1 MKMLRHVF
9 VVCFLCV
16 FSGVFAGSHAHAATL
31 KERLESALTRTEG
44 AMEGVQARSDVVF
57 MISQARQLTGRN
69 ASVALDRKIH
79 EQRNNGWVQETEY
92 KLWEARDK
100 KLPRV
105 TVRLPLKA
113 DPVLPTPKVALSPD
127 QRFILVLVLMQRA
140 VNCTSSFDIY
150 KDIGEPYFD
159 YVSAH
164 QLLSMMIAGGNGCLS
179 QAAFAR
185 SAQPYIQR
193 LYTEMVHHEGALTDL
208 QVERAAFLALAGRVD
223 IVDGKLVESLLDS
236 QNAQGVWVF
245 DMQPEHTS
253 ALAYLLLSAVY
264 ADKFPPARR

>member
-1 MKMLRHVF
+1 MKMLSPVF
-9 VVCFLCV
+9 GLCVLLV
-16 FSGVFAGSHAHAATL
+16 FSGVFNSRPADAATL
-31 KERLESALTRTEG
+31 KERLENALAKTEG

-57 MISQARQLTGRN
+57 MISQARQLTGRK
-69 ASVALDRKIH
+69 ASLALDKKIH
-79 EQRNNGWVQETEY
+79 EQRNSGWVQETEY
-92 KLWEARDK
+92 KLWEVRDK
-100 KLPRV
+100 KLPRM
-105 TVRLPLKA
+105 TVRLPMKA
-113 DPVLPTPKVALSPD
+113 DPVPPTPKVALSPD

-140 VNCTSSFDIY
+140 LNCTASFDIY
-150 KDIGEPYFD
+150 RDIGEPYVD

-164 QLLSMMIAGGNGCLS
+164 QLLSMMIAGGNGCLGQS
-179 QAAFAR
+179 AFAR

-208 QVERAAFLALAGRVD
+208 QVERAAFIALAGRVD
-223 IVDGKLVESLLDS
+223 LVDSRLVDALLDS

-264 ADKFPPARR
+264 ADKFLSVRR